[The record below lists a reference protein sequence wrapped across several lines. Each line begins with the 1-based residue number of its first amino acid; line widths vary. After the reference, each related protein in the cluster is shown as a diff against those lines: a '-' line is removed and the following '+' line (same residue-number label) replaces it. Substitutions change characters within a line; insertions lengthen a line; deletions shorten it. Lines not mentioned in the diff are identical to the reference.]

1 MKKKKSK
8 RKKSNFVGDE
18 PLTTNSDMNYFKRG
32 AFIGGLIG
40 GLTGLILGKKI
51 ILGIIIGGL
60 AGGYISY
67 EIKKQKK
74 EPFTT
79 I

>member
-1 MKKKKSK
+1 MKNKKSK

-18 PLTTNSDMNYFKRG
+18 PLTTNTDLNDFSKG

-40 GLTGLILGKKI
+40 GIAGLILGKKI

-67 EIKKQKK
+67 ELKKNKK